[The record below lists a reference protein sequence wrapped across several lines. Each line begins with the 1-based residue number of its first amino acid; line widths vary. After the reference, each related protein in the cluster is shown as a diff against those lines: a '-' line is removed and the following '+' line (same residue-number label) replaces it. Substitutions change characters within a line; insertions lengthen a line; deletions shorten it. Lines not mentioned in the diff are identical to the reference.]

1 MIELLIALV
10 VVIGACGLIWS
21 AICLLALPRPFGLI
35 AHIVLSIAMV
45 VVLLGYVLPMV
56 HMPHATPETVTAPVV
71 VTGTPTPRT
80 P

>member
-45 VVLLGYVLPMV
+45 VVLLGWILPMV
-56 HMPHATPETVTAPVV
+56 HMPHSTRETATAPMV

>member
-21 AICLLALPRPFGLI
+21 AICLIALPRPFGLI

-45 VVLLGYVLPMV
+45 VVLLGYILPMV
-56 HMPHATPETVTAPVV
+56 PMPHATPRTVTAPVV
-71 VTGTPTPRT
+71 VTGKPTPRT